1 MIEEIATDYLVVGC
15 GAMGLAFVDSLVGHS
30 DAQVVMVDRRP
41 GPGGH
46 WLDAYPFVRLHQA
59 SAFYGVS
66 STQLGDGKVQ
76 EAGPERGLHE
86 RAGAP
91 EICAYYARVLQSMV
105 DAGRVEFHSSCDYV
119 GGREFVSRVSGRRYR
134 VSPGSRLVDSTY
146 LAPDIPARTPP
157 PFRVEDGVRV
167 VPVNDLVRLAEA
179 PRRFVV
185 VGSGKT
191 ATDACIWL
199 LGNDVD
205 PDAICWVRPRDPWMI
220 NRAALQPDPSVSL
233 GTAGSFMIAAI
244 AATSP
249 DDMFLRLEDA
259 GVMLRLDRSVT
270 PSMAKTPVIGGWEVE
285 RLRTIGDVVRLGHV
299 RHLEPRRMTLADGEV
314 TLPANSLIV
323 HCAAQG
329 LKYPPPVAIWG
340 RDAITVQP
348 VRAGFPCFGAAL
360 IGYLEATRH
369 DDEEKNRLC
378 PPSTLPDTPTSWARM
393 QVLGSR
399 ASQAFGSEPDVREW
413 SNATSLNPARIT
425 PQQMDDPDVVAA
437 LERYRSALGAGLA
450 KLGEFAGLSG

>member
-1 MIEEIATDYLVVGC
+1 
-15 GAMGLAFVDSLVGHS
+15 
-30 DAQVVMVDRRP
+30 
-41 GPGGH
+41 
-46 WLDAYPFVRLHQA
+46 
-59 SAFYGVS
+59 
-66 STQLGDGKVQ
+66 
-76 EAGPERGLHE
+76 
-86 RAGAP
+86 
-91 EICAYYARVLQSMV
+91 
-105 DAGRVEFHSSCDYV
+105 
-119 GGREFVSRVSGRRYR
+119 
-134 VSPGSRLVDSTY
+134 
-146 LAPDIPARTPP
+146 
-157 PFRVEDGVRV
+157 
-167 VPVNDLVRLAEA
+167 
-179 PRRFVV
+179 
-185 VGSGKT
+185 
-191 ATDACIWL
+191 
-199 LGNDVD
+199 
-205 PDAICWVRPRDPWMI
+205 
-220 NRAALQPDPSVSL
+220 
-233 GTAGSFMIAAI
+233 
-244 AATSP
+244 
-249 DDMFLRLEDA
+249 
-259 GVMLRLDRSVT
+259 
-270 PSMAKTPVIGGWEVE
+270 
-285 RLRTIGDVVRLGHV
+285 
-299 RHLEPRRMTLADGEV
+299 MTLADGEV